1 MAFLRCTLPAS
12 EPDRFGVEPAV
23 EVVSFLPGRRTAG
36 MGEKICIRARAEAFD
51 SVEPSTRTG
60 TAGVVRLDHR
70 PEVFLARDA
79 LENISGMPG
88 HNFSFFFHQVSIGLK
103 TTSGIKHLKGCG
115 FKSKSTFGGTMAPDV
130 LTRLSPYQ
138 LCLRQSSLRAP
149 SGYACKGC

>member
-1 MAFLRCTLPAS
+1 MN
-12 EPDRFGVEPAV
+12 
-23 EVVSFLPGRRTAG
+23 RRVLAAKDSYFNRNTG
-36 MGEKICIRARAEAFD
+36 MGENMSIHTRAKALD
-51 SVEPSTRTG
+51 PMEPSTWTG
-60 TAGVVRLDHR
+60 TSGVVRLDHR

-103 TTSGIKHLKGCG
+103 TTFGIKHLKGCRIN
-115 FKSKSTFGGTMAPDV
+115 SKSTFGGTIAPDV